1 MESSKLIENNATRQG
16 RNTGFKKILRAI
28 KQNGSPLPIFETDE
42 AHDYFVTR
50 FFVRE
55 GFYDSD
61 EGEEGGSATL
71 KLPPNNVED
80 KIITMVRENPNITRK
95 EIANRLNMTVD
106 GVKYHI
112 KKMTAS
118 GKIKYVGSSR
128 NGHWETM

>member
-1 MESSKLIENNATRQG
+1 MVSANSPWRHQYYTPEGLKLNPHLKWGLLT
-16 RNTGFKKILRAI
+16 
-28 KQNGSPLPIFETDE
+28 
-42 AHDYFVTR
+42 FVTR

-112 KKMTAS
+112 KKITAS